1 MKRKNVV
8 VYSLFPETAPDKVE
22 VWQQGGVGQKI
33 KKMRDRSKYKRCEN
47 CLFWHTQDDGNGT
60 CEIMDIITAPTQS
73 ACIDYRN
80 VETGKE

>member
-1 MKRKNVV
+1 MKKNVIQR
-8 VYSLFPETAPDKVE
+8 SLFPAVVPDTVE
-22 VWQQGGVGQKI
+22 VWQGGDDKKT

>member
-1 MKRKNVV
+1 
-8 VYSLFPETAPDKVE
+8 
-22 VWQQGGVGQKI
+22 
-33 KKMRDRSKYKRCEN
+33 MRDRSKYKRCEN